1 MVDEMDLL
9 RGLKDAEPVR
19 PRAFEEARAVLRT
32 AMTIEEV
39 ETKTA
44 PRQRA
49 RWGTR
54 RTAGFSVA
62 ALGAAAAAV
71 ALVVTSTSA
80 PSHHAAATGKPP
92 ATAAPAVA
100 HPVLAQLAANI
111 TASSG
116 QLTSDASLVI
126 QTRTLGS
133 QPPLVDYFLYTD
145 TGVIYSGYNKSS
157 LVWEIAH
164 HSHDP
169 INDGY
174 YASVMAA
181 ARYAATGD
189 LTTARVR
196 MALASG
202 GNPLGLGLSPAA
214 RQKQWDN
221 SRAHAQQLL
230 KEKGAKNIKIPANPP
245 TGKALQSQ
253 VDNYVWMNSTAA
265 LTMGGGDPRVRA
277 GVLRLLSAISGVTVA
292 DSATGGNPTLT
303 LTVGPGAFGGGP
315 GKEVMV
321 IDAKTGV
328 PISDWSGDLPP
339 SASTGQPTPP
349 SMTTYQVSRVT
360 MAKIAAGNF

>member
-80 PSHHAAATGKPP
+80 PSHHVAATGKPP

-100 HPVLAQLAANI
+100 NPVLAQLAANI

-116 QLTSDASLVI
+116 QLTGDASLII

-133 QPPLVDYFLYTD
+133 QPPLVSYNLYTNS
-145 TGVIYSGYNKSS
+145 GIYYGGGTKSY
-157 LVWEIAH
+157 LVWAIAH
-164 HSHDP
+164 HDHDAL
-169 INDGY
+169 NDSFDVS
-174 YASVMAA
+174 SVAA

-214 RQKQWDN
+214 RQKIWDKGM
-221 SRAHAQQLL
+221 AQAKEIL
-230 KEKGAKNIKIPANPP
+230 KEKGAKVKLQANPP
-245 TGKALQSQ
+245 TGKALQSA
-253 VDNYVWMNSTAA
+253 VDNYVWMNSTNA
-265 LTMGGGDPRVRA
+265 LTVGGGDPQVRA
-277 GVLRLLSAISGVTVA
+277 GVLRLLSTISGITVA
-292 DSATGGNPTLT
+292 NSTTGGQPTLT

-321 IDAKTGV
+321 INATTGV

-339 SASTGQPTPP
+339 SASTGQPTPS
-349 SMTTYQVSRVT
+349 SMTTYQFSRVT
-360 MAKIAAGNF
+360 VANIAAGKF

>member
-1 MVDEMDLL
+1 
-9 RGLKDAEPVR
+9 
-19 PRAFEEARAVLRT
+19 
-32 AMTIEEV
+32 
-39 ETKTA
+39 
-44 PRQRA
+44 
-49 RWGTR
+49 
-54 RTAGFSVA
+54 
-62 ALGAAAAAV
+62 V

-116 QLTSDASLVI
+116 QLTGDTSLVI

-169 INDGY
+169 INDSY

-189 LTTARVR
+189 LTTARVK
-196 MALASG
+196 MALAGG

-214 RQKQWDN
+214 RQKQWDKGM
-221 SRAHAQQLL
+221 AQAKENL
-230 KEKGAKNIKIPANPP
+230 KEKHAKIKIPANPP
-245 TGKALQSQ
+245 TGKALQSA
-253 VDNYVWMNSTAA
+253 VDNYVWLYSTAA
-265 LTMGGGDPRVRA
+265 LTMGGGDPQVRA
-277 GVLRLLSAISGVTVA
+277 GVLRLLSAISGVNVA
-292 DSATGGNPTLT
+292 DSTTGGKPTLT

-321 IDAKTGV
+321 IDATTGV

-339 SASTGQPTPP
+339 SASTGQPTPS
-349 SMTTYQVSRVT
+349 SMTTYQVSPV
-360 MAKIAAGNF
+360 MLANVAAGKF